1 MTPKPGIHTSE
12 FWLTAVAN
20 IAGAIIALLA
30 GNGLMTNEEGKLWL
44 ALFQAL
50 ALAIIPL
57 ALAFM
62 NGRYIQS
69 RTAVKTGSV
78 NGEQRTV
85 NGER

>member
-1 MTPKPGIHTSE
+1 MTPKPGIHTTE

-30 GNGLMTNEEGKLWL
+30 GYGLITKDEGKLWL
-44 ALFQAL
+44 ALLQSL
-50 ALAIIPL
+50 ILAIIPL

-69 RTAVKTGSV
+69 RTAVKTGDI
-78 NGEQRTV
+78 EQ
-85 NGER
+85 